1 LTMWGIAAPEN
12 QDAWQVGK
20 QRLETENA

>member
-1 LTMWGIAAPEN
+1 MWGIAAPEN